1 MTVLSTNY
9 STLEEVWGESFSS
22 TQKGKKDKKK
32 DKKAVDPICQL
43 YEMGNNSGYTEND
56 IVSYANTYF
65 DKYDKTK
72 HQRTMNDDEGVLPR
86 ERPTRHV
93 VINENK
99 NAYDTSDDLDE
110 PLHEI
115 QETRRELPR
124 RELPR
129 GHKKESSSNYYD
141 EDLEESKPS
150 FAFID
155 LLLYIVS
162 GIILIFVMEQFVK
175 IGLLLQ

>member
-1 MTVLSTNY
+1 MTVHSTNY

-22 TQKGKKDKKK
+22 SQKSKKEKKK
-32 DKKAVDPICQL
+32 KVADPICQL

-56 IVSYANTYF
+56 IVSYANDYF
-65 DKYDKTK
+65 EKYDKTK
-72 HQRTMNDDEGVLPR
+72 HQKTMNEGEGVMPR
-86 ERPTRHV
+86 ARPSQHV
-93 VINENK
+93 IVSDKK
-99 NAYDTSDDLDE
+99 NVYDTSVDDDE
-110 PLHEI
+110 TEDIMHE
-115 QETRRELPR
+115 ESKEKPR
-124 RELPR
+124 RSF
-129 GHKKESSSNYYD
+129 KKNNIHTNISHHE
-141 EDLEESKPS
+141 EDTDESKPS